1 MRFWSDNVITR
12 RPRILQSLATTEQI
26 RDLSKALAPWLEGAR
41 SNSTPSIPNPVGR
54 GTVHL
59 VIDPIGCDGNDG
71 LLIAGSQQT
80 GFPSEADRLL
90 LTVGANQAAAVLQR
104 QRAEGEAAKQQ
115 LMLAL
120 RIAGSKLQL
129 AKEKVNEI
137 NTSRPEPQPQ
147 NRSPRSRS

>member
-1 MRFWSDNVITR
+1 MTETNKSPNLLDDALRNALR
-12 RPRILQSLATTEQI
+12 REEAPEGFALKVLARAEQQNSAAQEAQ
-26 RDLSKALAPWLEGAR
+26 RTSWLSMFSQPLVRWAALAVV
-41 SNSTPSIPNPVGR
+41 SIC
-54 GTVHL
+54 L
-59 VIDPIGCDGNDG
+59 VIG
-71 LLIAGSQQT
+71 
-80 GFPSEADRLL
+80 
-90 LTVGANQAAAVLQR
+90 GAHYRNVQR

-129 AKEKVNEI
+129 AKEKVNEL

>member
-1 MRFWSDNVITR
+1 MTETNKNPYLLEDALRNALR
-12 RPRILQSLATTEQI
+12 REDAPEGFALQVLARAQQQSATQAHRTSW
-26 RDLSKALAPWLEGAR
+26 LSVFSQP
-41 SNSTPSIPNPVGR
+41 
-54 GTVHL
+54 L
-59 VIDPIGCDGNDG
+59 V
-71 LLIAGSQQT
+71 
-80 GFPSEADRLL
+80 RW
-90 LTVGANQAAAVLQR
+90 AAVAALTICLVVGSILNRNLQR

>member
-1 MRFWSDNVITR
+1 MTETNKNPNLLEDALRNALR
-12 RPRILQSLATTEQI
+12 REDAPEGFALKVLARAGQENSAAHDAERTSW
-26 RDLSKALAPWLEGAR
+26 LSMFSQPLLRWAAVAAV
-41 SNSTPSIPNPVGR
+41 TIC
-54 GTVHL
+54 L
-59 VIDPIGCDGNDG
+59 VIGGIYYRN
-71 LLIAGSQQT
+71 
-80 GFPSEADRLL
+80 
-90 LTVGANQAAAVLQR
+90 LQR

>member
-1 MRFWSDNVITR
+1 M
-12 RPRILQSLATTEQI
+12 TE
-26 RDLSKALAPWLEGAR
+26 
-41 SNSTPSIPNPVGR
+41 SNKNPNPLEESLRNALRREDAPEGFVLKVLAR
-54 GTVHL
+54 AEQQNIAANDAQRTSWLSIFSQPLLRWSAVAAVTICL
-59 VIDPIGCDGNDG
+59 VIGGIYYRN
-71 LLIAGSQQT
+71 
-80 GFPSEADRLL
+80 
-90 LTVGANQAAAVLQR
+90 LQR

-137 NTSRPEPQPQ
+137 NTSRPEPQLQ

>member
-1 MRFWSDNVITR
+1 M
-12 RPRILQSLATTEQI
+12 TETNKNPNLLEDAL
-26 RDLSKALAPWLEGAR
+26 RKALRPEEAPEGFALKVLARAQQQNSAAQEAQRTSWLSMFSQPFVRWAALAAV
-41 SNSTPSIPNPVGR
+41 SIC
-54 GTVHL
+54 L
-59 VIDPIGCDGNDG
+59 VIGGVHYRN
-71 LLIAGSQQT
+71 
-80 GFPSEADRLL
+80 
-90 LTVGANQAAAVLQR
+90 LQR

>member
-1 MRFWSDNVITR
+1 MKV
-12 RPRILQSLATTEQI
+12 LARAEQQNSAAHDAQ
-26 RDLSKALAPWLEGAR
+26 RVSWLSIFSQP
-41 SNSTPSIPNPVGR
+41 
-54 GTVHL
+54 L
-59 VIDPIGCDGNDG
+59 VRWV
-71 LLIAGSQQT
+71 A
-80 GFPSEADRLL
+80 
-90 LTVGANQAAAVLQR
+90 VAAVTLCLVVGSIYYRNVQR

>member
-1 MRFWSDNVITR
+1 MTETNENPNLLEDALRHALR
-12 RPRILQSLATTEQI
+12 REDAPEGFALKVLARAEQQNSAAQEAQRTSWLSIFSQPLVRWTALATI
-26 RDLSKALAPWLEGAR
+26 
-41 SNSTPSIPNPVGR
+41 SIC
-54 GTVHL
+54 L
-59 VIDPIGCDGNDG
+59 IIGGVRYRN
-71 LLIAGSQQT
+71 
-80 GFPSEADRLL
+80 
-90 LTVGANQAAAVLQR
+90 LQR

-137 NTSRPEPQPQ
+137 DTSRPETQPQ

>member
-1 MRFWSDNVITR
+1 MTETNKNPNLLEDALREALR
-12 RPRILQSLATTEQI
+12 REDAPEGFALKVLARVQQQNSAAQE
-26 RDLSKALAPWLEGAR
+26 AR
-41 SNSTPSIPNPVGR
+41 KTSWMSIFSQP
-54 GTVHL
+54 
-59 VIDPIGCDGNDG
+59 
-71 LLIAGSQQT
+71 LLRWA
-80 GFPSEADRLL
+80 A
-90 LTVGANQAAAVLQR
+90 VGAVTICLVVGGIYYRNLQR

>member
-1 MRFWSDNVITR
+1 MTETNKNPNLIEDALRNALHREDAPEGFV
-12 RPRILQSLATTEQI
+12 LQVLARAEQQNSAEQ
-26 RDLSKALAPWLEGAR
+26 DAQSASWLSMISQPLVRWAALAAV
-41 SNSTPSIPNPVGR
+41 SIS
-54 GTVHL
+54 L
-59 VIDPIGCDGNDG
+59 VIGGVHYRN
-71 LLIAGSQQT
+71 
-80 GFPSEADRLL
+80 
-90 LTVGANQAAAVLQR
+90 LQR

-137 NTSRPEPQPQ
+137 NTSRPESQPQ

>member
-1 MRFWSDNVITR
+1 MTETNKTPNFLEDALRNALRREDAPESFALKVIAR
-12 RPRILQSLATTEQI
+12 AQQQSSAPNEAKRTSW
-26 RDLSKALAPWLEGAR
+26 LSIFSQPL
-41 SNSTPSIPNPVGR
+41 GR
-54 GTVHL
+54 W
-59 VIDPIGCDGNDG
+59 
-71 LLIAGSQQT
+71 
-80 GFPSEADRLL
+80 
-90 LTVGANQAAAVLQR
+90 AAVATVTVCFVIGSIYYRNLQR

>member
-1 MRFWSDNVITR
+1 MTEINKNPNLLEDALRNALRREDAPEGFALRVLARALHQASAAQEAQRASWLSIFSQPLLRWSAVAAVTIC
-12 RPRILQSLATTEQI
+12 
-26 RDLSKALAPWLEGAR
+26 
-41 SNSTPSIPNPVGR
+41 
-54 GTVHL
+54 L
-59 VIDPIGCDGNDG
+59 VIGGIYYRN
-71 LLIAGSQQT
+71 
-80 GFPSEADRLL
+80 
-90 LTVGANQAAAVLQR
+90 LQR

>member
-1 MRFWSDNVITR
+1 MKETNKNPSLLEDALRNALRREDAPEGFVLKVLARAEQPNSAANDAQRTSWLSIFSQPLLRWSAVAAVTIC
-12 RPRILQSLATTEQI
+12 
-26 RDLSKALAPWLEGAR
+26 
-41 SNSTPSIPNPVGR
+41 
-54 GTVHL
+54 L
-59 VIDPIGCDGNDG
+59 VIGGIYYR
-71 LLIAGSQQT
+71 S
-80 GFPSEADRLL
+80 
-90 LTVGANQAAAVLQR
+90 LQR

>member
-1 MRFWSDNVITR
+1 MTETNNNPNLLEDALRNALR
-12 RPRILQSLATTEQI
+12 REDAPEGFALTVLA
-26 RDLSKALAPWLEGAR
+26 R
-41 SNSTPSIPNPVGR
+41 
-54 GTVHL
+54 
-59 VIDPIGCDGNDG
+59 
-71 LLIAGSQQT
+71 
-80 GFPSEADRLL
+80 ADRQNSAAQESQRTSWLSIFSQPL
-90 LTVGANQAAAVLQR
+90 PRWAAVAAVTICIVVGSIYYRNLQR

-147 NRSPRSRS
+147 NRSSRSRS